1 MSKKNLTAAGFG
13 IAALLALTA
22 CGDADDAG
30 AAEPGGGDE
39 QTTAESGGNETF
51 SFDGTASGEEVRIEV
66 PTDTEGAEDR
76 VLDAV
81 TVRDSAEAEC
91 GIEADFEYSA
101 GLEEQLADN
110 EWHRALGYS
119 EEPEEEAPE
128 ENKYAKL
135 AGFDL
140 QSLNDSIMHGHGT
153 EYFSE
158 DFESATIPCED
169 DASSVVV
176 TVRTIDNW
184 VEPEVEEIPDD
195 GGTDIYWPGYPQ
207 VGSLVAVEVQPGD
220 GDVTVAETA
229 IPD

>member
-1 MSKKNLTAAGFG
+1 MSSKNLTAAGFG

-30 AAEPGGGDE
+30 AAEPDGAE
-39 QTTAESGGNETF
+39 TQNAAESGNSTF
-51 SFDGTASGEEVRIEV
+51 TFDGTASGEEVRIEV

-91 GIEADFEYSA
+91 GIEADFEYAA
-101 GLEEQLADN
+101 GVEEQLTEN

-119 EEPEEEAPE
+119 DEPEEEAPE

-135 AGFDL
+135 AGFDKGTL
-140 QSLNDSIMHGHGT
+140 SNSIMDGHGT
-153 EYFSE
+153 EYLSE
-158 DFESATIPCED
+158 DFQSATIPCDD
-169 DASSVVV
+169 DATSVIL

-184 VEPEVEEIPDD
+184 VDPEVEEIPDD
-195 GGTDIYWPGYPQ
+195 GGTDIYWPGYAQ
-207 VGSLVAVEVQPGD
+207 VGSLVSVEVQPGD
-220 GDVTVAETA
+220 GEVSVAETA